1 VLETRPT
8 SSSVGADA
16 RRDMHSD
23 AADVVVAA
31 FNLSGVNDGA
41 HVEAHGSRRHVG
53 ARRDE
58 GTAGPPSPRPHEC
71 ICVTAGIER
80 DRERPQ
86 DQGVTSTGPREE
98 Q

>member
-58 GTAGPPSPRPHEC
+58 GGLRARHRHGPTNAS
-71 ICVTAGIER
+71 V
-80 DRERPQ
+80 
-86 DQGVTSTGPREE
+86 
-98 Q
+98 